1 MSKILEG
8 SELTRA
14 MLKGGHEEIWCAVD
28 DSCDQETMA
37 NLVNNDFTAYI
48 VSYEDGM
55 FYCAAGMA
63 WAYAVPIKIVAM
75 TASDVR
81 LRLPTNIS

>member
-1 MSKILEG
+1 MSKIIEG

-14 MLKGGHEEIWCAVD
+14 MLEDGHEEVWCAVD
-28 DSCDQETMA
+28 DSCDQDTMT
-37 NLVNNDFTAYI
+37 NLANNDFTAYI

-55 FYCAAGMA
+55 FYCSAGMA
-63 WAYAVPIKIVAM
+63 WACAVPIKIVAM

-81 LRLPTNIS
+81 IQAPMNIS